1 MRHFLASTVFLFAM
15 LHIAQAETLTSLG
28 QPAELTIRP
37 AGEHGVRVT
46 LMPLR
51 EKRDLPENPALVAA
65 ANTKPVLRIQ
75 QLDVPAAV
83 EVGGLKVT
91 VRPTP
96 LRVSLAGSD
105 GAVVQELTFRED
117 GGVDFL
123 LDGQPVLGL
132 GGGGPKPEKGEDW
145 RKLPVEFD
153 RRGRLDAMQPRWQS
167 GAYGSRNPV
176 PLLVGT
182 GGWGLFFAAPWG
194 RIDLREVRSG
204 RFLPVTAQDL
214 GETRQTFGNQQKN
227 LGKGL
232 PPRSAFIP
240 GFLDVFVFGACRPAN
255 LMKDISTISG
265 AAAMPPKWALGYMQ
279 SHRTLEDDAQMVG
292 IVETFREKRIP
303 LDAVIYLGTGFT
315 PRGWNTKQPSFAF
328 NPEVFKREPERVLA
342 DLHALHAKVVL
353 HMVPWDRDKLPV
365 LDAAH
370 MPAYWKQHEPLVKAG
385 VDGWWPD
392 EGDWLDLYERLER
405 HRLYHDGPLS
415 TQPDRRPWSLHRNG
429 TLGIARWGGW
439 IWSGDTN
446 SAWKTLEAQIAV
458 GLNSSLSL
466 SPYWGSD
473 IGGFFTTPELAGELY
488 ARWFQ
493 FGAFCPSF
501 RSHGQDWWAR
511 LPWAWGLGKQGA
523 IETKNAPPTSAL
535 NDPEIEKITRR
546 YAELRYQLLSYTYS
560 LAWRARETGLPFM
573 RALWLHYPDD
583 AKARGLGTEYLWGR
597 DLLVAPVFEKGA
609 KARSVYLPAGVWYD
623 WWTGEKIDG
632 GREVTREVDLAT
644 MPLYVRAG
652 AIIPLDPVRQYTG
665 EPINEPLTLR
675 IYPGADGDFA
685 LYEDD
690 GSSLDYLKGKFALT
704 RLTWN
709 DKARTLT
716 IEPGSR
722 VAPKRTFQVECEGAK
737 QIVSCASKPV
747 SVVFNDH

>member
-1 MRHFLASTVFLFAM
+1 MRHPILLPLALLAAAVAP
-15 LHIAQAETLTSLG
+15 QAGTITSLG

-37 AGEHGVRVT
+37 AGAHGARIT
-46 LMPLR
+46 LTPWDG
-51 EKRDLPENPALVAA
+51 KRDLPKNPALVAA
-65 ANTKPVLRIQ
+65 ADTKPALRIR
-75 QLDVPAAV
+75 QLDTPATV
-83 EVGGLKVT
+83 EVGGMKVT
-91 VRPTP
+91 VQPSP
-96 LRVSLAGSD
+96 LRVTFSAPD
-105 GAVVQELTFRED
+105 GAAIQELTFQDD
-117 GGVDFL
+117 GGVDFR

-132 GGGGPKPEKGEDW
+132 GGGGPKPEKGQDW
-145 RKLPVEFD
+145 RRQPVEFD
-153 RRGRLDAMQPRWQS
+153 RRGRLHAMQPRWQS

-182 GGWGLFFAAPWG
+182 GGWGLFFATPWG
-194 RIDLREVRSG
+194 RIDLREPASG
-204 RFLPVTAQDL
+204 RFLPVAAQDL

-232 PPRSAFIP
+232 PPRSTFVP
-240 GFLDVFVFGACRPAN
+240 GLLDVFVFDARRPAD
-255 LMKDISTISG
+255 LVKDIATISG

-315 PRGWNTKQPSFAF
+315 PRGWNTMQPSFDV
-328 NPEVFKREPERVLA
+328 NPAVFQRDPKRVFA
-342 DLHALHAKVVL
+342 DLHAHHVNVVL

-365 LDAAH
+365 LDDAH
-370 MPAYWKQHEPLVKAG
+370 MPDYWKQHEPLVKAG

-392 EGDWLDLYERLER
+392 EGDWLDLHERLER

-429 TLGIARWGGW
+429 YLGIARWGGW
-439 IWSGDTN
+439 IWSGDTD
-446 SAWKTLEAQIAV
+446 SAWKALEAQVAV
-458 GLNSSLSL
+458 ALNASLSL

-473 IGGFFTTPELAGELY
+473 IGGFFTKPELTGELY

-511 LPWAWGLGKQGA
+511 LPWAWGLGKQGVR
-523 IETKNAPPTSAL
+523 ETKNAPPTSAL
-535 NDPEIEKITRR
+535 NDPEIEKIARR
-546 YAELRYQLLSYTYS
+546 YAELRYQLLSYNYS
-560 LAWRARETGLPFM
+560 LAWETRQTGLPFM

-583 AKARGLGTEYLWGR
+583 GKARGIGSEYLWGR

-609 KARSVYLPAGVWYD
+609 TTRKVHLPAGTWYD
-623 WWTGEKIDG
+623 WWTGKKIAG
-632 GREVTREVDLAT
+632 GREITREVDLAT
-644 MPLYVRAG
+644 MPIYARAG

-665 EPINEPLTLR
+665 EPVKAPLTLR
-675 IYPGADGDFA
+675 IFPGADGSFT

-690 GSSLDYLKGKFALT
+690 GSSLDYLEGKFALT
-704 RLTWN
+704 AFAWD

-716 IEPGSR
+716 IQPRSPAVRAQTFRIVLGGREKT
-722 VAPKRTFQVECEGAK
+722 VAYRG
-737 QIVSCASKPV
+737 KPV
-747 SVVFNDH
+747 SIVL